1 MLLESLKQDEKLVNT
16 LVEDNKLISEY
27 MKELFNMEEIEK
39 NYMEQFIKVVE
50 NMKKINQFVTELKNI
65 DTVVD

>member
-1 MLLESLKQDEKLVNT
+1 
-16 LVEDNKLISEY
+16 

-65 DTVVD
+65 DTIVDE

>member
-1 MLLESLKQDEKLVNT
+1 
-16 LVEDNKLISEY
+16 
-27 MKELFNMEEIEK
+27 MEEIEK

-65 DTVVD
+65 DTVVNEE